1 MSDGAFRPS
10 GRVRFDDIYARVCLD
25 PPRICVWARE
35 EVTREP
41 EAGCSCINW
50 ILQSARPGFARSR
63 DVGPSDRMARESSMS
78 ASGAGQRTRRARKK
92 TFFLR
97 PDVEADNPVAS
108 RREHALFADC
118 EACDRVL
125 GIAVGSQ

>member
-1 MSDGAFRPS
+1 MNLRQVAHALIGFCSRHG
-10 GRVRFDDIYARVCLD
+10 LD
-25 PPRICVWARE
+25 SPG
-35 EVTREP
+35 P
-41 EAGCSCINW
+41 EMW
-50 ILQSARPGFARSR
+50 DL
-63 DVGPSDRMARESSMS
+63 SDRMARESSMS